1 MSILKREILYPG
13 KNDLGDLKPET
24 KLIFHFETVIYHK
37 KDSDPISIDDSRRF
51 DEGKPVETIYGK
63 QFKLPIWESCLASM
77 RKGEICQ
84 LTVRDDPETHYICLN
99 YVITSKCFRKNY
111 KILPTE
117 DHNHGHGAGK
127 LEDYPTH
134 NCSMSLNSSPY
145 KDLNRMT
152 QNPPEIFVFTFEL
165 VDAIPPD
172 SYTKEIWQMGDPEK
186 RSMLP
191 KLREEGNRNFVEFDY
206 DGAISSY
213 TRALGILESLIL
225 KEKPGDL
232 EYNKL
237 DDMKSPFLLNLAQVK
252 LNQGEYYDCIRYTNE
267 VLKRNPSNIKAL
279 FRRAKAHAA
288 VWNIEEA
295 KKDFRKCIEYDKN
308 MAKSVNKCIHE
319 IEARELLK
327 VKEDREKFGKM
338 FTR

>member
-24 KLIFHFETVIYHK
+24 KLIFHFETVIYNK
-37 KDSDPISIDDSRRF
+37 KDSDPILVDDSRRF
-51 DEGKPVETIYGK
+51 DGGKPVETLYGK
-63 QFKLPIWESCLASM
+63 QFKLPIWESCLSSM

-99 YVITSKCFRKNY
+99 YVITSRCFRKNY
-111 KILPTE
+111 KVKPTD
-117 DHNHGHGAGK
+117 DHHHGHSTAT
-127 LEDYPTH
+127 LDDYPTH

-165 VDAIPPD
+165 IDAIP
-172 SYTKEIWQMGDPEK
+172 SECYTKEIWQMKDQEK

-191 KLREEGNRNFVEFDY
+191 KLREEGNRNFVECDY

-213 TRALGILESLIL
+213 TRALGIIESLIL
-225 KEKPGDL
+225 KEKPGDS

-237 DDMKSPFLLNLAQVK
+237 DELRSPFLLNLAQVK
-252 LNQGEYYDCIRYTNE
+252 LNQGEYYDCIRHTNE
-267 VLKRNPSNIKAL
+267 VLKRNPTNIKAL
-279 FRRAKAHAA
+279 FRRARAHAA
-288 VWNIEEA
+288 VWDIGEA
-295 KKDFRKCIEYDKN
+295 KKDFKKCVEYDKN
-308 MAKSVNKCIHE
+308 MAKSVNKCIQE
-319 IEARELLK
+319 METRELLK
-327 VKEDREKFGKM
+327 VREDRERFGKM